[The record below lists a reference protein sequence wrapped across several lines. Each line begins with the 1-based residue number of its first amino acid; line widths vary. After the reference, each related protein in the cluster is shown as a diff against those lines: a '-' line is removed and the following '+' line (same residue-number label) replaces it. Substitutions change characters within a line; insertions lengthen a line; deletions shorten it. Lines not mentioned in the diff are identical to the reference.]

1 MKVKVSLKAL
11 RGLGLG
17 DLVQRTTRALGIKG
31 KDCNGCE
38 KRKQALNRFKLPK

>member
-1 MKVKVSLKAL
+1 MKVKVSLKDL

-17 DLVQRTTRALGIKG
+17 DLVRKTTRALGLKG

-38 KRKQALNRFKLPK
+38 KRQRALNRFKLPK